1 MASVMSTDQGEAG
14 LFPHVVIFRCDD
26 VIAISV
32 AAMRCQ
38 FVRDPGRA
46 ESTGG
51 GDQGSDGGGGAARLG
66 QEEWEHVSRVSLD
79 NKMVPLP
86 VFTLIKVTLGICR
99 VTFISIQMFSQN
111 IFAFLNGI

>member
-1 MASVMSTDQGEAG
+1 M
-14 LFPHVVIFRCDD
+14 
-26 VIAISV
+26 IAISV

-46 ESTGG
+46 ESAGG
-51 GDQGSDGGGGAARLG
+51 GDQGPDGGGGAARLG
-66 QEEWEHVSRVSLD
+66 QDEHVSRVSLD
-79 NKMVPLP
+79 NKMVHLP

-111 IFAFLNGI
+111 ILHF